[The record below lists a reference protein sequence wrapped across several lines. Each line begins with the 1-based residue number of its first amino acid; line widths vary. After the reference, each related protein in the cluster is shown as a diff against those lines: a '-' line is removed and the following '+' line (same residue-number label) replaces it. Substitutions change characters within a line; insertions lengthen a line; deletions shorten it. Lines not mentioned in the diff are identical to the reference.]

1 MNDILAKRVK
11 ELCNEKGLQ
20 LKELAAIIKVKP
32 ESLSRTLNGNPQ
44 LSSLENIAK
53 ALNVGVADL
62 FTDKTEK
69 NIISSSKTTPTSL
82 TSIIVFNGKT
92 YIAHS
97 LDELTKQF
105 SMIINDR

>member
-1 MNDILAKRVK
+1 MSEILAKRVK

-62 FTDKTEK
+62 FTDRTQN
-69 NIISSSKTTPTSL
+69 NIITSAKTTPHSL
-82 TSIIVFNGKT
+82 ASIIVFNGKT
-92 YIAHS
+92 YIANN